1 MIVNNLSFL
10 SDTGHKDRTVL
21 CSPDRG
27 NVKDAGIGLSALC
40 TEPFEKKISSPKK
53 DRRKKMPDQTPNTS
67 PVIDAFQRGLK
78 GKKDSVN
85 ILENGRAYKA
95 PRSSYP
101 APEVVI
107 EKILINAG
115 SHSCIL
121 AKKDKTAKLEQ
132 GRNEKC
138 LGVTRAPLSCGNSW
152 EQKTDYMDLE
162 DSSSDSDNWVL
173 SSEEGD
179 APKAWA
185 RTNGAVNMSLCQKPG
200 LPMKRPCAPAVS
212 ELRLPL
218 EVLRRERKRKKH
230 GIQQSQP
237 HSVTA
242 FSGTSVSHQVC
253 VKGLLKVEISDPLCT
268 CLCGLFCFFQCRMRG
283 LVLPFSDVTEV
294 CSFAAPL

>member
-1 MIVNNLSFL
+1 MNNLSFL
-10 SDTGHKDRTVL
+10 SNLGHEDRTVL

-27 NVKDAGIGLSALC
+27 NVKDAGIGLSVLC
-40 TEPFEKKISSPKK
+40 AEHFEKKISSPKK

-85 ILENGRAYKA
+85 ILENGRAYKS

-101 APEVVI
+101 DPEAVI

-121 AKKDKTAKLEQ
+121 AKKDKTAKSEQ

-138 LGVTRAPLSCGNSW
+138 LGVTRAPLSRGNSW
-152 EQKTDYMDLE
+152 EQKTDYVDLE
-162 DSSSDSDNWVL
+162 DSSSDSDNWVS
-173 SSEEGD
+173 SSEEAD
-179 APKAWA
+179 TQKSWA
-185 RTNGAVNMSLCQKPG
+185 RSNGAVNNVSLCQKPG
-200 LPMKRPCAPAVS
+200 LPVKRPCAPAVS

-218 EVLRRERKRKKH
+218 EAFRQERKRNKH
-230 GIQQSQP
+230 GMKQLQP
-237 HSVTA
+237 HSIRA

-253 VKGLLKVEISDPLCT
+253 VKGFLKVEISDPLCM
-268 CLCGLFCFFQCRMRG
+268 CLCGVFSFCFFNVG
-283 LVLPFSDVTEV
+283 
-294 CSFAAPL
+294 